1 MANVLVV
8 DDAAFMRLTIKKI
21 LESNGHAM
29 VGEASNGK
37 EAVIQYESLRPDV
50 VILDITMPDMN
61 GVEALNKIKQLDPDV
76 KVIICSAMGNQNM
89 LAQTI
94 ECGAKDFVV
103 KPFQPERLVAAIEKV
118 VSK

>member
-21 LESNGHAM
+21 LEENGHVM
-29 VGEASNGK
+29 VGEAANGK
-37 EAVIQYESLRPDV
+37 EAVHQYETLRPDV

-61 GVEALNKIKQLDPDV
+61 GVQALNKIKELDPDV

-103 KPFQPERLVAAIEKV
+103 KPFQPERLVAAVEKV

>member
-21 LESNGHAM
+21 LEENGHVM
-29 VGEASNGK
+29 VGEAANGK
-37 EAVIQYESLRPDV
+37 EAVHQYETLRPDV

-61 GVEALNKIKQLDPDV
+61 GVQALNKIKELDPDV
-76 KVIICSAMGNQNM
+76 KVIICSAMGNQHM

-103 KPFQPERLVAAIEKV
+103 KPFQPERLVAAVEKV

>member
-21 LESNGHAM
+21 LEENGHAM

-37 EAVIQYESLRPDV
+37 EAVMQYEMLKPDV

-61 GVEALNKIKQLDPDV
+61 GVQALNKIKEMDPDV
-76 KVIICSAMGNQNM
+76 KVIICSAMGNQQM
-89 LAQTI
+89 IAQTI
-94 ECGAKDFVV
+94 EGGAKDFVV
-103 KPFQPERLVAAIEKV
+103 KPFEPERLVAAVNKV
-118 VSK
+118 MS